1 MASIDVATLKQNAE
15 ELFAKAVAGQATV
28 IEQNGK
34 RAALVPCNDVAPDF
48 ELFPELDALLQERL
62 RTPAREATE
71 ADWQAL
77 RNSVLNR
84 K

>member
-1 MASIDVATLKQNAE
+1 MASVDVATLKQRAE

-34 RAALVPCNDVAPDF
+34 RAVLLRCDEGGPDF
-48 ELFPELDALLQERL
+48 ELYPDVDATL
-62 RTPAREATE
+62 RDRAKSPGREATE
-71 ADWQAL
+71 KDWDNL
-77 RNSVLNR
+77 RKRVQNL

>member
-1 MASIDVATLKQNAE
+1 M
-15 ELFAKAVAGQATV
+15 
-28 IEQNGK
+28 GK
-34 RAALVPCNDVAPDF
+34 RAALVPCNDIAPDF

-62 RTPAREATE
+62 KGPAMEATE

-77 RNSVLNR
+77 RNSVLDR